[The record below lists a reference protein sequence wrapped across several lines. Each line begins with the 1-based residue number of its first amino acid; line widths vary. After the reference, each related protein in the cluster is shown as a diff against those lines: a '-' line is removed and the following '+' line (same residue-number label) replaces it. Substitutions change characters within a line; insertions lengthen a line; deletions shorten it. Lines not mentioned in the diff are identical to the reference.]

1 MVMRLQIF
9 IVNTKYEASSNY
21 ICLSVILIDSVLKK
35 DENYFLQK
43 FLKECKYMEKE
54 KRMIRYITDDFKFS
68 SDDSDESDQ

>member
-9 IVNTKYEASSNY
+9 IVNTKYEANSNY

-54 KRMIRYITDDFKFS
+54 KRMIRYISDDFKFS
-68 SDDSDESDQ
+68 SDDSDESDK

>member
-21 ICLSVILIDSVLKK
+21 ICLSVILIDTENKK

-68 SDDSDESDQ
+68 SDDSDESDK

>member
-9 IVNTKYEASSNY
+9 IVNTKYEASSSY
-21 ICLSVILIDSVLKK
+21 LCLSVILIDSVLKK

-68 SDDSDESDQ
+68 SDDSDESDK

>member
-1 MVMRLQIF
+1 MVMRPQIF

-54 KRMIRYITDDFKFS
+54 KRMIRYISDDFKFS
-68 SDDSDESDQ
+68 SDDSDESDK